1 MINGW
6 LEWLVRGSD
15 SGHVDN
21 NGGRGGVGH
30 RHLMTPNAAFCD
42 GLLDGDGQ
50 YEGFCL
56 DGRIGSCKLY
66 GICNKNEA
74 PGPDK
79 LRGRISSESGRISSE
94 SGRISSGKW
103 PDKLRGWPDKLRQ
116 VAG

>member
-1 MINGW
+1 MINGR
-6 LEWLVRGSD
+6 LEWFVRGSD
-15 SGHVDN
+15 SGHVDH

-30 RHLMTPNAAFCD
+30 RHLMTPNAAFCE

-50 YEGFCL
+50 YEGLCP
-56 DGRIGSCKLY
+56 DGRIGSRKLY
-66 GICNKNEA
+66 GICYKNEA